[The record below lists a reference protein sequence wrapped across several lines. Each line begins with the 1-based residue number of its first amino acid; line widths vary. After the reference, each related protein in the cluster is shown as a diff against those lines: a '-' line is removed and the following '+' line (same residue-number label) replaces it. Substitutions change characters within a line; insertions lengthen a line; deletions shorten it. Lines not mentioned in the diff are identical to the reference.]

1 MYEGKTKKLN
11 IEWKSLLIKM
21 GILLV
26 VIFIVLWI
34 VSLFNKG
41 NKNVESNLSINLQA
55 MKSAATDYFTGTRL
69 PSSVNGKKK
78 LTLGEM
84 FQQKLVPE
92 FRDQNNK
99 SCDLVDSFIEA
110 TKLNNTDYTI
120 KVKLVCG
127 SESDYII
134 NTVSFVDNST
144 DNNTV
149 TPKPDDTT
157 NNNDDTNKTDNNSTT
172 TNTNKKPTTS
182 TTTKKPST
190 STNKKPVT
198 NVTVNKPNNNS
209 TTNSCTYGNK
219 EYTSTYPIAYVIPG
233 NCAVSKNDF
242 YKATYANKV
251 SSISAKEYEK
261 INKEISSLSSTTGTS
276 LYVES
281 PSYNGI
287 YNKTNNGLVGYQ
299 ILFTVKQ
306 KVNYA
311 TYTIYEY
318 YLDQNGNR
326 TAVIDKRNSLV
337 ANKPNNNNNSNNSN
351 NVIRVKSVVMNTSAI
366 TLDIGESD
374 YATVRVNPTNATN
387 KNVAWTIGNSEIAT
401 VTSSGKITGKRAGV
415 TTVTATIDGVSAS
428 MRVTIQEK
436 EAYTYC
442 KLNKE
447 RVYSTGY
454 IDTYTLA
461 RNENRTSSYTL
472 ALLTNNLDYYDV
484 KYGTLTYDFAPA
496 YDYLVKKNKPLYSST
511 GSNGIDPGSATNLK
525 NHSLNSSTITPTVRF
540 NQRYGNY
547 LYFDVTIKYHNV
559 NNIKYTSPY
568 SGVYFVPIYMDVYT
582 YDKNSCIDIFDYEI
596 SKYEKN
602 GYVKYQ
608 KN

>member
-134 NTVSFVDNST
+134 NTVSFVDDT
-144 DNNTV
+144 KDVV

-198 NVTVNKPNNNS
+198 NVTVNKPNN

-261 INKEISSLSSTTGTS
+261 INKEISALSSTTGTN

-366 TLDIGESD
+366 TLDIGESY

-387 KNVAWTIGNSEIAT
+387 KNVTWTVGNSEIAT
-401 VTSSGKITGKRAGV
+401 VTSGGKITGKRAGV

-428 MRVTIQEK
+428 MRVAVLEK

-525 NHSLNSSTITPTVRF
+525 NHSLNSSTITPTVKF
-540 NQRYGNY
+540 NKRYGNY

-608 KN
+608 QN

>member
-41 NKNVESNLSINLQA
+41 NKNVESNLSVNLQA
-55 MKSAATDYFTGTRL
+55 MKSAATDYFTGDRL
-69 PSSVNGKKK
+69 PSTVNGKKK
-78 LTLGEM
+78 LTLREM

-134 NTVSFVDNST
+134 NTVSFVDDTTNS
-144 DNNTV
+144 DV
-149 TPKPDDTT
+149 VIPEPDDTT
-157 NNNDDTNKTDNNSTT
+157 NNDKDKTDNSSTT
-172 TNTNKKPTTS
+172 TNKKPNTS
-182 TTTKKPST
+182 TST
-190 STNKKPVT
+190 STNKKPIS
-198 NVTVNKPNNNS
+198 NVTVSKPNNSNN
-209 TTNSCTYGNK
+209 TNSCTYGNK
-219 EYTSTYPIAYVIPG
+219 DYTSTYPVAYVIPG

-261 INKEISSLSSTTGTS
+261 INKEISALSSTTGTS
-276 LYVES
+276 LYVET
-281 PSYNGI
+281 PSYNGV

-318 YLDQNGNR
+318 YLDQNCNR

-337 ANKPNNNNNSNNSN
+337 TNKPSNPNNNNNSNSSN

-366 TLDIGESD
+366 TLDIDESY

-387 KNVAWTIGNSEIAT
+387 KNVTWTVGNPEIAT
-401 VTSSGKITGKRAGV
+401 VTRSGKITGKRAGV
-415 TTVTATIDGVSAS
+415 TMVTATIDGVSAS
-428 MRVTIQEK
+428 MRVTVFEK

-454 IDTYTLA
+454 IDATTLA
-461 RNENRTSSYTL
+461 GKENRSTSYML

-484 KYGTLTYDFAPA
+484 KYGTLMYDFGPA

-525 NHSLNSSTITPTVRF
+525 NHSLNSNTITPTVTF
-540 NQRYGNY
+540 NKRNGNY
-547 LYFDVTIKYHNV
+547 LYFDVNIKYHNV
-559 NNIKYTSPY
+559 KNIKYTTPY

-582 YDKNSCIDIFDYEI
+582 YDNNSCIDIFDYEI